1 MILEGK
7 SVIVSGVGPG
17 LGREIGVAAARDG
30 ARVMLAA
37 RTEANLVKAAEEIDP
52 TGQRV
57 AWQVTDVTDPAQ
69 CERLAAAAVE
79 RFGTIDAVVN
89 NAALDTV
96 FGGLEG
102 ADFALWRKTLE
113 VNLFGSLQLSQAALP
128 ALKQRGGSIVFV
140 GTQAMYWS
148 QVPQAAYGASK
159 AALSG
164 AVAHLAVEL
173 GAYKIRV
180 NTVVPSWMWGPPVEA
195 YVNMTAHSKGVSP
208 QEVIDGIAATMP
220 LKEIPTDGDVA
231 EAVIFFASD
240 RARMITGQ
248 SLLVNAG
255 QYIR

>member
-1 MILEGK
+1 
-7 SVIVSGVGPG
+7 
-17 LGREIGVAAARDG
+17 
-30 ARVMLAA
+30 MLAA

-102 ADFALWRKTLE
+102 ADFAMWRKTLE

-159 AALSG
+159 AALMG

-173 GAYKIRV
+173 GAHKIRV

-195 YVNMTAHSKGVSP
+195 YVNMTAHSKGVPP

>member
-195 YVNMTAHSKGVSP
+195 YVNMTAHSKGVS
-208 QEVIDGIAATMP
+208 
-220 LKEIPTDGDVA
+220 LKRSSM
-231 EAVIFFASD
+231 ASPPPC
-240 RARMITGQ
+240 RSRRYRPMET
-248 SLLVNAG
+248 SP
-255 QYIR
+255 RR